1 MEIKA
6 LDFEGFCIAA
16 ETMKTKSHLSEEGAA
31 KILALGNGMNKGCGK
46 YLPESV
52 KLSLLGPFFIYN
64 PAKTILYYTTDN
76 VKDLIDVLNIQEG
89 ALKKHLDKGTIYLKN
104 FTFSQNLLPNV
115 EHQLVTLDELTQIM
129 RKILL
134 RHNSLWRND

>member
-1 MEIKA
+1 
-6 LDFEGFCIAA
+6 
-16 ETMKTKSHLSEEGAA
+16 MKTKSHLSEEGAA
-31 KILALGNGMNKGCGK
+31 EVLALREGMNKGRGK
-46 YLPESV
+46 YLPEFV

-76 VKDLIDVLNIQEG
+76 VKDLIDVFNIQEG

-115 EHQLVTLDELTQIM
+115 EHQLVTLDELAQRMQRI
-129 RKILL
+129 R
-134 RHNSLWRND
+134 